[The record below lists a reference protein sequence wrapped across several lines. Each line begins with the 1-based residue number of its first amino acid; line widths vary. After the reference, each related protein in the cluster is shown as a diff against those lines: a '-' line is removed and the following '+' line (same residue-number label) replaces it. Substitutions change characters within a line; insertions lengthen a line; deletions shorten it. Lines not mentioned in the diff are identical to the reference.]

1 MKNKTYFCNV
11 CYNNHEKISRI
22 FSPSYLYEIFGK
34 CCICNNTNLYQMSLT
49 DDEFEVLEKI
59 TQDPDYVIALDKLKQ
74 QLGNL
79 NDNEFLAIIKVN
91 CDKDFIT
98 AMSELKKNDIIDFN
112 LKLSQLKQS
121 TPEPIPTPQQPSQ
134 PTESKPKC
142 PTCGSTNI
150 KKISATKRWVG
161 VGMFGLASSDM
172 GKTMQ
177 CNNCGYKW

>member
-1 MKNKTYFCNV
+1 MGKNIYFCNN
-11 CYNNHEKISRI
+11 CYNKHEDFIRI
-22 FSPSYLYEIFGK
+22 FQISGLHEMFGECEVCGNK
-34 CCICNNTNLYQMSLT
+34 NQIQMSLT
-49 DDEFEVLEKI
+49 DDELEVLEKI
-59 TQDPDYVIALDKLKQ
+59 TQNPNYVIALDKLKQ

-177 CNNCGYKW
+177 CNDCGYKW